1 MRTLAMLIVCLAAFG
16 LAACTESA
24 PRVGVVDAEIV
35 LSECQ
40 AGKDGMDY
48 LRSLS
53 EELGEK
59 LKKLDAELDE
69 NAAQDKLEA
78 YQQVLAQARMQLNTE
93 QGRIMGLIQTGF
105 DEAVEEYRAKNKLD
119 VVLLREQTL
128 AISPAVDGTKAVL
141 ALLDAK
147 KIVVAPAAPE
157 VPAAPEAPA
166 ETPAV
171 PAPGETPA
179 PPAQ

>member
-16 LAACTESA
+16 LSACTESA

-48 LRSLS
+48 LRALS
-53 EELGEK
+53 EELGER
-59 LKKLDAELDE
+59 LQKLDAELDE

-105 DEAVEEYRAKNKLD
+105 EEAVEEYRVKNKLD

-128 AISPAVDGTKAVL
+128 AFAPAVDGTKAVL

-147 KIVVAPAAPE
+147 KIVVAP
-157 VPAAPEAPA
+157 PAAPAI
-166 ETPAV
+166 